1 MMDRMDSYKQ
11 YDELL
16 VDGEQYCGIA
26 SILTWVQK
34 LEATN
39 QSENLLIARFIRDW
53 FDDKAYIKL
62 QTSGSTGQPK
72 TIKVHKQSMVASAHR
87 TIRFFNLQQGDSAL
101 LCLSAK
107 YIAGKMMLVRA
118 LVGGLDVVITNINS
132 NPLQQINRVIGFAA
146 MVPMQLHNILSN
158 TPGKLQN
165 IKQLIVG
172 GGSVN
177 PLLLDQLSGLTT
189 EVWETYGMTETV
201 SHIAL
206 RNLSNGDEMFKLL
219 PGLVIDVDS
228 RGCLKVLPSDINTD
242 TLFTNDMVKLES
254 STQFRLLGRW
264 DNVIN
269 TGGVKV
275 IPELI
280 EAKLK
285 SVIKEDFIISWKPD
299 DILGQRVV
307 LVLESDSQVG
317 LDDMDL
323 SMMSKYEQ
331 PKEVVAVSCFPKTE
345 TGKIQRLKLRE
356 LLG

>member
-1 MMDRMDSYKQ
+1 MDSYKQ
-11 YDELL
+11 YDALL
-16 VDGEQYCGIA
+16 VDGIQYCGIA
-26 SILTWVQK
+26 SVLTWVQK

-39 QSENLLIARFIRDW
+39 ESENLLIATFIRDW
-53 FDDKAYIKL
+53 FDDKDDITL

-72 TIKVHKQSMVASAHR
+72 TIKVHKQAMVASACR
-87 TIRFFNLQQGDSAL
+87 TIRFFNLQKGDRAL

-118 LVGGLDVVITNINS
+118 LVGGLDIVITNVNS
-132 NPLQQINRVIGFAA
+132 NPLQQINQVIDFAA
-146 MVPMQLHNILSN
+146 MVPMQLHNVLSD
-158 TPGKLQN
+158 TPEKLKN
-165 IKQLIVG
+165 IKQLIIG

-177 PLLLDQLSGLTT
+177 PLLLGQLAGLTT

-206 RNLSNGDEMFKLL
+206 RSLSNADEIFKLL

-228 RGCLKVLPSDINTD
+228 RGCLKVLSSDINTE
-242 TLFTNDMVKLES
+242 TLLTNDMVMLES

-275 IPELI
+275 MPELI

-299 DILGQRVV
+299 DILGQKIV
-307 LVLESDSQVG
+307 LVLEADSVI
-317 LDDMDL
+317 DMEGVDM
-323 SMMSKYEQ
+323 SMLSKYEQ
-331 PKEVVAVSCFPKTE
+331 PKEVMAVSCFPKTE
-345 TGKIQRLKLRE
+345 TGKIHRLKLRE